1 MKFLLRTHGCRAN
14 QYDSEAVRAML
25 LSGGLSEVADAQLAD
40 IAIFNS
46 CSVTAAAEA
55 ELRKDIR
62 RASRL
67 NPRLQTIV
75 MGCAPGVATR
85 DERGASLRTLPTVT
99 HAIAGAD
106 LDLVASAI
114 GLPREAA
121 RFPRGSQ
128 TGARGLLRIQDGC
141 DEHCTFCATTMA
153 RGANRSRSV
162 AELTVEAAALAEVH
176 PEIVLTGIHI
186 GSYGTDTGDSLSSLV
201 DALVLNVPRVRFRLS
216 SLEATEVDDR
226 LRELVSEGT
235 RLAPYL
241 HAPLQSGSDRVLR
254 RMGRSWYSRASY
266 ESHVMEIVGARSVFG
281 LGADIICGFPGETEE
296 DHHLTV
302 AVVERLPFTSL
313 HVFPY
318 SPRPGTA
325 SLRLPDHVG
334 SPVIDRR
341 TTELR
346 ELAMRKSTAYRASR
360 AGGRADVVAISP
372 REGLTEDY
380 LPVAI
385 TASTVRRRDRFEAT
399 LAANENGLTAVP
411 IVTQR

>member
-1 MKFLLRTHGCRAN
+1 VKFLLRTHGCRAN

-360 AGGRADVVAISP
+360 AGGRADVVAI
-372 REGLTEDY
+372 
-380 LPVAI
+380 
-385 TASTVRRRDRFEAT
+385 
-399 LAANENGLTAVP
+399 
-411 IVTQR
+411 